1 MGFPKY
7 VISGPISIKGQC
19 LKLHNNS
26 VGHDASTTYNVASMY
41 GKPVFAIWAGDKVQ
55 FTTDKGRV
63 FRTDGQSLNE
73 FK

>member
-7 VISGPISIKGQC
+7 VINGPISIKGQYI
-19 LKLHNNS
+19 KLHNNA
-26 VGHDASTTYNVASMY
+26 VGHDASTTYNVAIMY
-41 GKPVFAIWAGDKVQ
+41 GKPVSAIWASDKIQ

-63 FRTDGQSLNE
+63 FRTDGTSINE

>member
-7 VISGPISIKGQC
+7 IVNGPILIKGQSI
-19 LKLHNNS
+19 KLLNNS
-26 VGHDASTTYNVASMY
+26 VGHNASTSYIVATMY
-41 GKPVFAIWAGDKVQ
+41 GKPIFAIWSGDRVQ

-63 FRTDGQSLNE
+63 FRTDGSTLNE

>member
-1 MGFPKY
+1 
-7 VISGPISIKGQC
+7 
-19 LKLHNNS
+19 
-26 VGHDASTTYNVASMY
+26 MY

-63 FRTDGQSLNE
+63 FRIGSNLSE